1 MPQQEA
7 KIGLEIH
14 GYLQTK
20 EKLFC
25 TCKAV
30 RHTAKQ
36 NIKPNTY
43 ICPICTGQ
51 PGCKPMLP
59 NEQAICKIIEI
70 ALMLNCKI
78 NTKEKGKVL
87 VWNRKHYDWP
97 DLPKGYQ
104 DTISGAY
111 SVPIAEQG
119 IFEKIKIRECHLE
132 EDPAS
137 WNPETGCI
145 DYNRSGLPLIEIV
158 TEPDFSNAEQ
168 VESWLKE
175 LILTLSYIKAVDKN
189 AGIKADVNVSTK
201 KTNFK
206 ERVEIKNLSSLD
218 SIKRAISAEIARQ
231 EIEPVV
237 RETRRYDENKDKT
250 IRMRGK
256 EEAEDYRFIPDPDL
270 PIIKL
275 TNKEAE
281 DIKKL
286 LPETPKEK
294 LELLIK
300 KHKLG
305 KQQAEILYRNF
316 ELVEF
321 FEKIASKL
329 DANFVLPWVT
339 GELLRILNYNKKNLD
354 EVNIQPEHFL
364 ELLEAVK
371 NKEITELKA
380 KSLLND
386 FIPNSFSIKSKLKK
400 EGKIEDKKE
409 LEKIVG
415 KVLEKNKKAV
425 EDYKQ
430 GNKTAFNFLMGEI
443 MKESNRRADF
453 KTSRIILGKKLED
466 YS

>member
-1 MPQQEA
+1 MLKEQKA

-25 TCKAV
+25 RCKAV

-36 NIKPNTY
+36 QIKPNSF
-43 ICPICTGQ
+43 ICPICTSQ

-59 NEQAICKIIEI
+59 NSKAIRKIIEI

-78 NTKEKGKVL
+78 NTLPKTL
-87 VWNRKHYDWP
+87 VWNRKHYSWP

-111 SVPIAEQG
+111 SVPVAEQG
-119 IFEKIKIRECHLE
+119 VFEKIKIRECHLE

-158 TEPDFSNAEQ
+158 TEPDFQDEQ
-168 VESWLKE
+168 QVANWLNE

-189 AGIKADVNVSTK
+189 AGIKADVNISTK

-206 ERVEIKNLSSLD
+206 ERVEIKNLSSIEN
-218 SIKRAISAEIARQ
+218 IKKAISAEIARQ
-231 EIEPVV
+231 QLEEVK
-237 RETRRYDENKDKT
+237 RETRTYNPEKDKT
-250 IRMRGK
+250 ILMRTK
-256 EEAEDYRFIPDPDL
+256 ETEEDYRFIPDPDL

-275 TNKEAE
+275 TSKEVE
-281 DIKKL
+281 EIKKQ

-294 LELLIK
+294 LEKLIR
-300 KHKLG
+300 KHKLS

-321 FEKIASKL
+321 FEKIAEKINPEF
-329 DANFVLPWVT
+329 AIHWIT
-339 GELLRILNYNKKNLD
+339 IELNRVLNYAKKTLD
-354 EVNIQPEHFL
+354 EVNIEPEHFL
-364 ELLEAVK
+364 QLLKAVK

-380 KSLLND
+380 KQILNE
-386 FIPNSFSIKSKLKK
+386 FIPKSFSIKQKIKSSGAITDKKQLKK
-400 EGKIEDKKE
+400 
-409 LEKIVG
+409 IVDL
-415 KVLEKNKKAV
+415 VINKNKQAV
-425 EDYKQ
+425 QDYKS
-430 GNKTAFNFLMGEI
+430 GNKSAFNFLIGEI
-443 MKESNRRADF
+443 MKESKKRADF
-453 KTSRIILGKKLED
+453 KLARELLEKMLK
-466 YS
+466 

>member
-1 MPQQEA
+1 MEA

-25 TCKAV
+25 RCKAA

-36 NIKPNTY
+36 NIKPNTF
-43 ICPICTGQ
+43 ICPICCGY
-51 PGCKPMLP
+51 PGAKPMLP
-59 NEQAICKIIEI
+59 NEQAIKKIIEI
-70 ALMLNCKI
+70 SLMLNCRI
-78 NTKEKGKVL
+78 NTLPKFL
-87 VWNRKHYDWP
+87 VWNRKHYNWS

-104 DTISGAY
+104 NTISGAY
-111 SVPIAEQG
+111 SVPVAEQG
-119 IFEKIKIRECHLE
+119 SFEKIRIRDIHLE

-158 TEPDFSNAEQ
+158 TEPDFTTSEQ
-168 VESWLKE
+168 VVQWLEE

-206 ERVEIKNLSSLD
+206 ERVEIKNLSSLE

-231 EIEPVV
+231 QIEQVKM
-237 RETRRYDENKDKT
+237 ETRRYDEVKNKT
-250 IRMRGK
+250 ILMRTK
-256 EEAEDYRFIPDPDL
+256 ETQDDYRFIPDPDL

-275 TNKEAE
+275 QEKEVSE
-281 DIKKL
+281 LKKQ

-294 LELLIK
+294 LEKLIK

-305 KQQAEILYRNF
+305 KSQAEILYKNF

-321 FEKIASKL
+321 FEKIANKL
-329 DANFVLPWVT
+329 PADFVLPWVT
-339 GELLRILNYNKKNLD
+339 IELLRVLNYNKKTLD
-354 EVNIQPEHFL
+354 EVKILPEHFL

-380 KSLLND
+380 KQLLNE
-386 FIPNSFSIKSKLKK
+386 FIPNSFSIKNKLKTSERITDK
-400 EGKIEDKKE
+400 GK
-409 LEKIVG
+409 LEKIIE
-415 KVLEKNKKAV
+415 KVLSKNKKAV

-430 GNKTAFNFLMGEI
+430 GEKSAFNFLMGEI
-443 MKESNRRADF
+443 MKASNKRADF
-453 KTSRIILGKKLED
+453 KLAKELLEKMLK
-466 YS
+466 